1 MSKPSSGN
9 TPSVQSNLTNLTTEE
24 LGRLAYF
31 ELIGLKSTVEQQSQ
45 TLATVNANVTKL
57 VTDTALAAQTAA
69 SAHKRIDGI
78 DDRVRDLETGAV
90 GSGSSSQHFPQQ
102 PQAQNSL
109 SFESVLK
116 LIVLVGVLV
125 TAASLGKLAFVPGAS
140 ASDDSKAISK

>member
-1 MSKPSSGN
+1 MSK
-9 TPSVQSNLTNLTTEE
+9 TPGPTVQSSLTNLTTEE

-31 ELIGLKSTVEQQSQ
+31 ELIGVKSAVEQQSQ
-45 TLATVNANVTKL
+45 TLATMNASITKL

-78 DDRVRDLETGAV
+78 DDRVRDLETGTV
-90 GSGSSSQHFPQQ
+90 GSGSSSQNFPQQ
-102 PQAQNSL
+102 PQNSL

-125 TAASLGKLAFVPGAS
+125 TAASLGKLAFVPNA
-140 ASDDSKAISK
+140 ADSVKATQGP